1 MARSKRNKI
10 VSLTK
15 TDAKGKDLK
24 KKLVEVLRA
33 AVDEYKGIYVL
44 NFENM
49 RAAKFREIRMDWK
62 ESKIFMGKNSIAQIA
77 LGRNPEEEYKDNLR
91 HVSKKLEGSVGLLF
105 TNRKKDEV
113 LKYFKSYAAA
123 DFAKAGAIPTEEI
136 VLQPGVL
143 DFPTTMLDT
152 LRKLGMVVEVDDGT
166 VVLRS
171 PITISSVGVPLT
183 PEQAKILVKL
193 DTRTIE
199 FKVRVEASWENGK
212 YKEY

>member
-24 KKLVEVLRA
+24 KKLVEVLRS
-33 AVDEYKGIYVL
+33 AVDEYKGLYVL

-91 HVSKKLEGSVGLLF
+91 HISKKLEGSVGLLF

-113 LKYFKSYAAA
+113 LKYFKNYAAA

-143 DFPTTMLDT
+143 DFPVTMLDT

-193 DTRTIE
+193 DTRTID
-199 FKVRVEASWENGK
+199 FKVKVEASWENGK
-212 YKEY
+212 FKEY

>member
-1 MARSKRNKI
+1 M
-10 VSLTK
+10 
-15 TDAKGKDLK
+15 
-24 KKLVEVLRA
+24 
-33 AVDEYKGIYVL
+33 
-44 NFENM
+44 
-49 RAAKFREIRMDWK
+49 
-62 ESKIFMGKNSIAQIA
+62 
-77 LGRNPEEEYKDNLR
+77 
-91 HVSKKLEGSVGLLF
+91 EGSVGLLF

-152 LRKLGMVVEVDDGT
+152 LRKLGMVVEVEDGT